1 MNEETRHSRAGLAGL
16 NPGIRGE
23 EGFTL
28 AEMMVFLAIMVI
40 FLVGI
45 GGMITSGVNS
55 STASYNVVKMGEAG
69 NSAMST
75 MIRQIR
81 VAASVDVNSGSSRL
95 TFTGDLDGDDVGDTQ
110 DFRLEGGYLMMGD
123 LQWIADA
130 YSVQFTYYWYD
141 ETDKQVKE
149 LAAGSAGW
157 NTAIRRVDIELV
169 LARQSGR
176 NTIYRTYTGSVTL
189 RNVLDQD

>member
-1 MNEETRHSRAGLAGL
+1 
-16 NPGIRGE
+16 
-23 EGFTL
+23 
-28 AEMMVFLAIMVI
+28 
-40 FLVGI
+40 
-45 GGMITSGVNS
+45 
-55 STASYNVVKMGEAG
+55 
-69 NSAMST
+69 

-130 YSVQFTYYWYD
+130 YSIQFTYYWYD